1 MLRYTFGEND
11 AATAIER
18 AVEATLAAGTR
29 TADLTKP
36 GEVSVSTVQMARAI
50 MDRLPAN

>member
-1 MLRYTFGEND
+1 MLRFSFRENE
-11 AATAIER
+11 AAVAIER

-36 GEVSVSTVQMARAI
+36 GEASVSTVQMARAI
-50 MDRLPAN
+50 MDRLRAG